1 MNTEILKL
9 LETDS
14 KLSVKDIADMLGL
27 DEAAVAADIKAM
39 EEKKVICGYHTMI
52 DWDKVA
58 EEKVTAL
65 IEIKVTPQ
73 RGQGFDK
80 IAERIYNFEEVSAV
94 YLMAGAFDFTV
105 ILQGK
110 TLKEVSMFVSNKL
123 AVMETVVSTSTN
135 FVLKK
140 YKDHGKYLTLR
151 KKMKGWQLYHEK
163 STV

>member
-14 KLSVKDIADMLGL
+14 KLSVKDIADMLGI

-39 EEKKVICGYHTMI
+39 EDKKVICGYHTMI

-58 EEKVTAL
+58 DEKVTAL

-94 YLMAGAFDFTV
+94 YLMAGAFDLTV

-140 YKDHGKYLTLR
+140 YKDHGIIFDIE
-151 KKMKGWQLYHEK
+151 KKDERLAI
-163 STV
+163 VP

>member
-27 DEAAVAADIKAM
+27 DEEKVAANIKAM
-39 EEKKVICGYHTMI
+39 EDKKVICGYHTMI

-140 YKDHGKYLTLR
+140 YKDHGIIFDVE
-151 KKMKGWQLYHEK
+151 KKDERLAIIP
-163 STV
+163 

>member
-27 DEAAVAADIKAM
+27 DEEKVAADIKAM
-39 EEKKVICGYHTMI
+39 EDKKVICGYHTMI

-94 YLMAGAFDFTV
+94 YLMAGAVDFTV

-140 YKDHGKYLTLR
+140 YKDHGIIFDVE
-151 KKMKGWQLYHEK
+151 KKDERLAIIP
-163 STV
+163 

>member
-39 EEKKVICGYHTMI
+39 EDKKVICGYHTMI

-140 YKDHGKYLTLR
+140 YKDHGIIFDVE
-151 KKMKGWQLYHEK
+151 KKDERLAIIP
-163 STV
+163 

>member
-39 EEKKVICGYHTMI
+39 EDKKIICGYHTMI

-140 YKDHGKYLTLR
+140 YKDHGIIFDVE
-151 KKMKGWQLYHEK
+151 KKDERLAIIP
-163 STV
+163 

>member
-27 DEAAVAADIKAM
+27 DEEKVAADIKAM
-39 EEKKVICGYHTMI
+39 EDKKVICGYHTMI

-140 YKDHGKYLTLR
+140 YKDHGIIFDVE
-151 KKMKGWQLYHEK
+151 KKDERLAIIP
-163 STV
+163 

>member
-1 MNTEILKL
+1 MNNEILKL

-14 KLSVKDIADMLGL
+14 KLTIKDLAGMLDL
-27 DEAAVAADIKAM
+27 DEDKVAADIKAM
-39 EEKKVICGYHTMI
+39 EEEKVICGYHTMI

-58 EEKVTAL
+58 EEMVTAL

-80 IAERIYNFEEVSAV
+80 IAERIYNFEEVNAV

-123 AVMETVVSTSTN
+123 AVMETVISTSTH

-140 YKDHGKYLTLR
+140 YKDHGIVFDVP
-151 KKMKGWQLYHEK
+151 KKDERLAILA
-163 STV
+163 

>member
-27 DEAAVAADIKAM
+27 DEEKVAADIKAM
-39 EEKKVICGYHTMI
+39 EDKKVICGYHTMI

-58 EEKVTAL
+58 EEKVPAL

-140 YKDHGKYLTLR
+140 YKDHGIIFDVE
-151 KKMKGWQLYHEK
+151 KKDERLAIIP
-163 STV
+163 